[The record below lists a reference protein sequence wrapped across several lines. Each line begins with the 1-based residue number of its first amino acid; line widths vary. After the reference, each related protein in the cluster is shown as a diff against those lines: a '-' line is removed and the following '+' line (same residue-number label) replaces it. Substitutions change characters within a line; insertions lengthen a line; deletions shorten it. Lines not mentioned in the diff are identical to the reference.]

1 MFTRAGS
8 IVTIAALL
16 LLASTSR
23 VGAQIVVP
31 TQAFENLSVVLESL
45 RDDVTL
51 YMGDPQQLLL
61 MKVRPDRFRPR
72 VQYESQANAVLLVRD
87 LYVANNPQVLSLTA
101 AERDKESDKPISE
114 VWEVR
119 LFPSGPTKFALQ
131 FERGKSVLD
140 FTDFEVQAVNL
151 KTDETELEIDFSR
164 QNPIVMETFGVR
176 APGGSL
182 VFQHMINAR
191 AKEMAL
197 YVPGTVCD
205 FEVAGK
211 EFEGESSISVHGV
224 PAEMRLAV
232 SRKVGVRI
240 TAPAATLA
248 RFKAGHMIQSGDD
261 LVSQNYEAAKCR
273 IRLTFAEE
281 IPNFVVGWK

>member
-8 IVTIAALL
+8 ITATAALIL
-16 LLASTSR
+16 LFSASQSA
-23 VGAQIVVP
+23 AQIMVP

-45 RDDVTL
+45 RDDVIL

-72 VQYESQANAVLLVRD
+72 VQYESQTNAVLLIRD
-87 LYVANNPQVLSLTA
+87 LYVANKPQALSMTA
-101 AERDKESDKPISE
+101 AERDQEKDLPISE

-151 KTDETELEIDFSR
+151 KTDETELEVDFSR
-164 QNPIVMETFGVR
+164 QNPIVMESFGIR
-176 APGGSL
+176 APGGSI

-191 AKEMAL
+191 AKEMAI
-197 YVPGTVCD
+197 YIPDTVCD

-211 EFEGESSISVHGV
+211 EFEGESSISFHGV

-232 SRKVGVRI
+232 TRKVGVRI

-248 RFKAGHMIQSGDD
+248 RFKAGHMTQSGDD

-281 IPNFVVGWK
+281 IPRLAVAWK